1 MTPEEITEILR
12 AELKPKRFAHTM
24 GVMATARELAEIHGE
39 SEILAQRAGLLHD
52 NAKSL
57 GLERMLELADEGGL
71 ELSGDERASAALM
84 HAPVGAYLARVRFG
98 EEDARVLDAI
108 RYHTTGRPGMSAL
121 EAIIYLADM
130 IEPNRADF
138 EGLRDLR
145 SLARRDLSRALE
157 MGLYMSNSYVL
168 ERGQRL
174 FDRSRRTY
182 EWIKRLNDD
191 MGRNANA
198 V

>member
-57 GLERMLELADEGGL
+57 SLERMLELADEGGL

-84 HAPVGAYLARVRFG
+84 PAPVGAYLARVRYG
-98 EEDARVLDAI
+98 ESDARVLDAI
-108 RYHTTGRPGMSAL
+108 RYHTTGRPGMSAR

-145 SLARRDLSRALE
+145 ALARRDLGRALE

>member
-57 GLERMLELADEGGL
+57 SLERMLELADEGGL

-98 EEDARVLDAI
+98 ESDARVLDAI
-108 RYHTTGRPGMSAL
+108 RYHPTGRPGMSAL

-130 IEPNRADF
+130 IEPSRADF

-145 SLARRDLSRALE
+145 ALARRDLGRALE

>member
-57 GLERMLELADEGGL
+57 SLERMLELADEGGL

-84 HAPVGAYLARVRFG
+84 HAPVGEYLARVRFG
-98 EEDARVLDAI
+98 ESDARVLDAI

-130 IEPNRADF
+130 IEPNRADL

-145 SLARRDLSRALE
+145 ALARRDLGRALE

>member
-57 GLERMLELADEGGL
+57 SLERMLELADEGGL

-130 IEPNRADF
+130 IEPSRADF

-145 SLARRDLSRALE
+145 ALARRDLGRALE

>member
-52 NAKSL
+52 HAKSL
-57 GLERMLELADEGGL
+57 SLERMLELADEGGL

-98 EEDARVLDAI
+98 ESDARVLDAI

-145 SLARRDLSRALE
+145 ALARRDLGRALE